1 MFKPHPNTAS
11 TYHKKNYVLIYTKVW
26 TNLRKILLN
35 DRHIPEKDKRQCMI
49 LLMETYRNSQT
60 ISQSI
65 VEDTD
70 EVVRDE
76 GEAVVARREDTGL
89 IKSCR

>member
-1 MFKPHPNTAS
+1 M
-11 TYHKKNYVLIYTKVW
+11 VLLT
-26 TNLRKILLN
+26 
-35 DRHIPEKDKRQCMI
+35 
-49 LLMETYRNSQT
+49 ETYRNSQT

-70 EVVRDE
+70 EVARDE